1 MKSLL
6 LPLAIFSSALLFAQE
21 VITKDIIRINT
32 KEKNAKT
39 ILFVSHT
46 TNQDSYYIINAS
58 NETSK
63 DFSKCKWTSRLSE
76 NEFKYFVDE
85 LTNIELG
92 STFECSLFKLRYK
105 KEKINIKFNNTKCIS
120 EHKTFYFQESCNRA
134 LTFVLYK
141 NQLESVN
148 TRLNNVI
155 DEQLAKK

>member
-6 LPLAIFSSALLFAQE
+6 LPLAIFSSVVLFAQE
-21 VITKDIIRINT
+21 VTKDILSINT
-32 KEKNAKT
+32 REKNAKT
-39 ILFVSHT
+39 ILFESQT
-46 TNQDSYYIINAS
+46 TNQDSYYTIKAR

-63 DFSKCKWTSRLSE
+63 DFSKCKWSSRFSE

-105 KEKINIKFNNTKCIS
+105 NEKINIKFNNTKCTS
-120 EHKTFYFQESCNRA
+120 EHRTFYFQESCNRS

-141 NQLESVN
+141 NQLESVT
-148 TRLNNVI
+148 TRLNNAI